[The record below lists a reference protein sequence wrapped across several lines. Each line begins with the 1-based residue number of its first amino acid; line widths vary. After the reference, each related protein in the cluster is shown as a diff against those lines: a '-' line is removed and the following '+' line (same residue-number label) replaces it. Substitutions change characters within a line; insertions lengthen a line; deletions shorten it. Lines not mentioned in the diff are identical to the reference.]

1 MATIKYDNSNVETRK
16 QASPGVHLFKIV
28 SVRDRSE
35 EGKQD
40 IEVIL
45 EVSEGK
51 DKGARVWSYPGLTE
65 ATAWKFRQFT
75 DALGM
80 PPKGNLN
87 TAKLVGKPI
96 GGLITEDT
104 WDGEYRARLKTFLD
118 PEKVGAED
126 EEGEDLPEEEGDEVD
141 LDALDLDELKEFIE
155 EEELDID
162 ADEVVGKSKGARAEA
177 KLRAAIE
184 EAMGEAEEDEDDEDD
199 EGDEED
205 EEEAQDYSTMSLAE
219 LKAEL
224 KKRGLDPVTGKAKII
239 AALEAND
246 EEADEDEDDEDEE
259 GEESYEDMDLPD
271 LVTLAKERGIKL
283 TVKQKKDKQ
292 TIIDL
297 LESADEDDE
306 AEEDEEDEEPEP
318 PKKGKATTKAKVA
331 GKPAAK
337 AVAAEEDDDEED
349 EDQEDYSDWDED
361 DLREELE
368 SRGLSVKGTKK
379 VMITRLERDDSK
391 SGAKPF

>member
-1 MATIKYDNSNVETRK
+1 MATIKYDNSKVETRK

-45 EVSEGK
+45 EVAEGK

-75 DALGM
+75 DALGL
-80 PPKGNLN
+80 PPKGSLN

-118 PEKVGAED
+118 PEKVGESLD
-126 EEGEDLPEEEGDEVD
+126 EEEGEDLDDVTEDEGDEVD
-141 LDALDLDELKEFIE
+141 LDALDLDELKELIE
-155 EEELDID
+155 EEELDLD
-162 ADEVVGKSKGARAEA
+162 ADEIIGKSKGARAEA
-177 KLRAAIE
+177 KLRAAIQEFYDAQE
-184 EAMGEAEEDEDDEDD
+184 EEGDEDDDEDD
-199 EGDEED
+199 
-205 EEEAQDYSTMSLAE
+205 
-219 LKAEL
+219 
-224 KKRGLDPVTGKAKII
+224 
-239 AALEAND
+239 
-246 EEADEDEDDEDEE
+246 DEDED
-259 GEESYEDMDLPD
+259 GEESYEDMDLSD

-283 TVKQKKDKQ
+283 TVKERKDKQ
-292 TIIDL
+292 VIIDK
-297 LESADEDDE
+297 LEEADEADE
-306 AEEDEEDEEPEP
+306 ADDDDEEDEEPEP
-318 PKKGKATTKAKVA
+318 PARKGKASTKAKVA

-337 AVAAEEDDDEED
+337 AVAADEDDDDEE
-349 EDQEDYSDWDED
+349 EEQEDYSDWDED

-391 SGAKPF
+391 SGTKPF